1 MATFQFIDT
10 FFFISLGITFALLL
24 LLVYHFKQR
33 ISSIEQKTD
42 TLFEIIQNIT
52 KELSVTKANI
62 IYLLNKAS
70 FSNPIE
76 VPVTIDTKQ
85 NITFEKEQ
93 EDDEDDEEQDEDED
107 EDEDDDDEE
116 DDEDENDDEDEEDD
130 EDDEDDDEDEED
142 YEDEDEKINFDLEED
157 TQLYEKIK
165 IPEEDVKSFE
175 EDIKIIKLSS
185 DLKVDELE
193 EIYELTEK
201 IETTEEQE
209 LLDNELDITEIVPE
223 NIIVNKIQDE
233 NSEKYDLEK
242 EEKHITQD
250 IEVYKKMN
258 LTSLRTL
265 VISKG
270 LCSDA
275 SKMKKNE
282 LLQLLT
288 TE

>member
-1 MATFQFIDT
+1 
-10 FFFISLGITFALLL
+10 
-24 LLVYHFKQR
+24 
-33 ISSIEQKTD
+33 
-42 TLFEIIQNIT
+42 LFEIIQNIT

-76 VPVTIDTKQ
+76 VPIPIDTKQ

-93 EDDEDDEEQDEDED
+93 DEDDDEDDDEHDDEHEEDDEDEE
-107 EDEDDDDEE
+107 DDEE
-116 DDEDENDDEDEEDD
+116 DDEDEED
-130 EDDEDDDEDEED
+130 EDD
-142 YEDEDEKINFDLEED
+142 DEDEKINFDLEED